1 MTEKQKLIFDAA
13 LRLFARDG
21 YNSTSTNKIAKEA
34 GVSEGLI
41 FRHFKNK
48 EGLLDFIVQE
58 GLEIMAVELDK
69 ITFLKDAREKLK
81 AALLL
86 PSNIIDAK
94 PDYWKVQV
102 SLKYMNHEIA
112 EKYHQS
118 EFMENALALLL
129 AAFTGLGYKNPVL
142 EAQLMMMIIS
152 SLFLALV
159 HGDIDNHDEL
169 IEFLVRKYKL

>member
-1 MTEKQKLIFDAA
+1 MTEKQRLILDAA
-13 LRLFARDG
+13 LKLFARDG

-41 FRHFKNK
+41 FRHFRNK
-48 EGLLDFIVQE
+48 EGLLDFIVQQ
-58 GLEIMAVELDK
+58 GLEIMKGELDK
-69 ITFLKDAREKLK
+69 TGLLKDPRAKLK
-81 AALLL
+81 ASLLL
-86 PSNIIDAK
+86 PANIVEAK

-112 EKYHQS
+112 EKYHES

-129 AAFTGLGYKNPVL
+129 DAFTELGYKNPAL
-142 EAQLMMMIIS
+142 ESQLMMMIIS
-152 SLFLALV
+152 SLFLSLV

-169 IEFLVRKYKL
+169 MEFLVKKYKL